1 MNNQRRFDGLT
12 AIVTGAGSGIGQAT
26 ALRLA
31 AEGAQVAVIDIDQAA
46 ADRTRAEI
54 EDQGG
59 RAHVVVID
67 VSDPLQV
74 HEALVTVQREIG
86 IPQVL
91 VNNAGILRLA
101 AMEETS
107 DELFELVLRTN
118 LFSVFYFARE
128 TARVLLKNRLPGSIV
143 NVSSI
148 HAVISEPNGGA
159 YTAAKGGIEAMSRTM
174 ASEWARRNIRVNCVR
189 PGATDTSLSKPLYT
203 DEVIRALRM
212 RVPMGTIAN
221 PAQIAA
227 GICFLAS
234 SEADYITGTTLDIDG
249 GYIMDGSLPGLAY
262 E

>member
-1 MNNQRRFDGLT
+1 MKNEFRFDGLT

-26 ALRLA
+26 AVRLA
-31 AEGAQVAVIDIDQAA
+31 DEGAHVAIIDIDGKAA
-46 ADRTRAEI
+46 NRVRVEI
-54 EDQGG
+54 EEKGG
-59 RAHVVVID
+59 RAFVVAID

-74 HEALVTVQREIG
+74 REAVVTVQREIG

-91 VNNAGILRLA
+91 INNAGILRLA

-128 TARVLLKNRLPGSIV
+128 TARVLLENRLSGSFV

-148 HAVISEPNGGA
+148 HAVVSEPNAGA

-189 PGATDTSLSKPLYT
+189 PGATNTSLSKPLYT
-203 DEVIRALRM
+203 EEVIRALRM
-212 RVPMGTIAN
+212 RVPMGTIAS

-249 GYIMDGSLPGLAY
+249 GYVMDGSLPGLAY